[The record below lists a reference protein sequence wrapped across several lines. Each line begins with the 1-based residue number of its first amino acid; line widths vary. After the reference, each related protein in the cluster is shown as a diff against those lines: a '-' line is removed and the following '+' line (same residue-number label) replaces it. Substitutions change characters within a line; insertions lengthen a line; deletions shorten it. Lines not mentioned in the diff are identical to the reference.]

1 MVLSLLDVIEHWST
15 QSPSTRTWA
24 VSVLLVALTGFLWG
38 FTRRSPR
45 TKSPGAVAVTV
56 GNGRN
61 PACPPELLKD
71 DLSLRPRSG
80 NGVVNGLTF
89 DREISVP
96 FEVGDVRVSKILVHP
111 IKVSPFGQYRHM

>member
-1 MVLSLLDVIEHWST
+1 MAITDDLT
-15 QSPSTRTWA
+15 Q
-24 VSVLLVALTGFLWG
+24 LTHSDL
-38 FTRRSPR
+38 
-45 TKSPGAVAVTV
+45 
-56 GNGRN
+56 
-61 PACPPELLKD
+61 PELLKD